1 MPSGPVH
8 SGSIPNNASDAAQE
22 IAYPEPCFIVITAAC
37 SRGPGGETQDMA
49 PLPSRDNYQTRLD
62 EMRRAEYGSP
72 LEIVIRYVV
81 IAVVVSVLLLVIDR
95 QIALAW
101 GAAYLVFEGGLAF
114 LLLRL
119 RTGPAPLRYWGALA
133 SYALAG
139 FSFLALPLYLV
150 SVQMNPGTTFA
161 GAAGLVGY
169 ALYTLQRPQRES
181 GLLVADCALV
191 SIMMLSLVVLLQPLL
206 ETWTDRLLVA
216 FVALAVLGYYI
227 GSMIVGWRL
236 QADLRT
242 AQKRYASAQMAR
254 ALGQF
259 VGGVA
264 HEFNNQLT
272 VILGNLELFETLPDA
287 RERQAA
293 IEESR
298 AAAGRA
304 AVTVRQLMA
313 ASGRTRLSP
322 APIPMEGFLFD
333 LTEVLSDMLGPDM
346 RVETQP
352 PDDPL
357 VALADRDMLETCAI
371 QLCLNA
377 QEATG
382 GYGTIRITAERRG
395 SAGGLDPAPESPPPY
410 VALIVEDDGPGVPEE
425 ALPRLAEPFYTTKP
439 PHEGSGLGLS
449 SVAGFARQSGGGMML
464 DRPLRGG
471 LRVVLYLVETP
482 STPSKPGAQ
491 LSGSW

>member
-1 MPSGPVH
+1 
-8 SGSIPNNASDAAQE
+8 
-22 IAYPEPCFIVITAAC
+22 
-37 SRGPGGETQDMA
+37 MA
-49 PLPSRDNYQTRLD
+49 RLPSRDSYQSRLD
-62 EMRRAEYGSP
+62 DMRRAEFGSP
-72 LEIVIRYVV
+72 LEIVLRFAV
-81 IAVVVSVLLLVIDR
+81 IAVAAIVLLLFIDR

-101 GAAYLVFEGGLAF
+101 GAAYLVFEGGLAVQ
-114 LLLRL
+114 LLRL
-119 RTGPAPLRYWGALA
+119 RQCPARFRYWGALA
-133 SYALAG
+133 SYVLAG
-139 FSFLALPLYLV
+139 LCFLALPLYLV
-150 SVQMNPGTTFA
+150 AEQMTPGTTFA

-206 ETWTDRLLVA
+206 NDWTDRLLVA
-216 FVALAVLGYYI
+216 FVTLAVLGYYI
-227 GSMIVGWRL
+227 GSMIVAWRL

-287 RERQAA
+287 HERQAA

-304 AVTVRQLMA
+304 AVTVRQLMV

-322 APIPMEGFLFD
+322 APIPMEAFLFD
-333 LTEVLSDMLGPDM
+333 LAEVLSDMLGPDM
-346 RVETQP
+346 RVETAP
-352 PDDPL
+352 PTDPL

-382 GYGTIRITAERRG
+382 GHGTIRITAERRG
-395 SAGGLDPAPESPPPY
+395 SAKGLTPSPEAPPPY
-410 VALIVEDDGPGVPEE
+410 VALIVEDNGPGVPEE

-439 PHEGSGLGLS
+439 PHEGRGLGLS
-449 SVAGFARQSGGGMML
+449 SVAGFTRQSGGGMML

-471 LRVVLYLVETP
+471 LRVVLYLVEAAGNTP
-482 STPSKPGAQ
+482 GTSDAQ

>member
-1 MPSGPVH
+1 
-8 SGSIPNNASDAAQE
+8 
-22 IAYPEPCFIVITAAC
+22 
-37 SRGPGGETQDMA
+37 MA
-49 PLPSRDNYQTRLD
+49 RFPFRDSYQTRLD
-62 EMRRAEYGSP
+62 EMRRAEYGSL
-72 LEIVIRYVV
+72 LEVVIRYVV
-81 IAVVVSVLLLVIDR
+81 IAVVVAVLLLVIDR
-95 QIALAW
+95 KIALVW
-101 GAAYLVFEGGLAF
+101 SAAYIVFEGGIAF
-114 LLLRL
+114 VLLRL
-119 RTGPAPLRYWGALA
+119 RRGPAWLRYWSALA
-133 SYALAG
+133 SYVLAG
-139 FSFLALPLYLV
+139 LCFLALPLYLV
-150 SVQMNPGTTFA
+150 TEQMDPGTTFA

-181 GLLVADCALV
+181 GLLIADCALV
-191 SIMMLSLVVLLQPLL
+191 SIMMLSLVVLLQPILDD
-206 ETWTDRLLVA
+206 WTSRLLVA

-227 GSMIVGWRL
+227 GSMVLGWRL

-287 RERQAA
+287 DERQAA

-322 APIPMEGFLFD
+322 ASIPMEEFLFD
-333 LTEVLSDMLGPDM
+333 LSEVLSDMLGPDM
-346 RVETQP
+346 RIETPP
-352 PDDPL
+352 PDDAI

-377 QEATG
+377 QEATAG
-382 GYGTIRITAERRG
+382 QGTIRITAERRG
-395 SAGGLDPAPESPPPY
+395 SAEGLEPAPEAPPPY
-410 VALIVEDDGPGVPEE
+410 VALIVEDNGPGVPDE

-449 SVAGFARQSGGGMML
+449 SVAGFARQSGGGMRL

-471 LRVVLYLVETP
+471 LRVVLYLVEAP
-482 STPSKPGAQ
+482 ESPGRPGTQ

>member
-1 MPSGPVH
+1 
-8 SGSIPNNASDAAQE
+8 
-22 IAYPEPCFIVITAAC
+22 
-37 SRGPGGETQDMA
+37 MA
-49 PLPSRDNYQTRLD
+49 RLPSRDSYQSRLD
-62 EMRRAEYGSP
+62 EMRRAEYGSL
-72 LEIVIRYVV
+72 LEVVIRYVV
-81 IAVVVSVLLLVIDR
+81 ITVVVAVLLLVIDR
-95 QIALAW
+95 QIALIW
-101 GAAYLVFEGGLAF
+101 SAAYLVFEGGMAF

-119 RTGPAPLRYWGALA
+119 RRGPAWIRYWSALA
-133 SYALAG
+133 SYVLAG
-139 FSFLALPLYLV
+139 LCFLALPLYLV
-150 SVQMNPGTTFA
+150 AEHMQPGTTFA

-181 GLLVADCALV
+181 GLLVADCVLV
-191 SIMMLSLVVLLQPLL
+191 SIMMLSLVILLQPLL
-206 ETWTDRLLVA
+206 DDWTSRLLVA

-287 RERQAA
+287 EERQAA

-304 AVTVRQLMA
+304 AVKVRQLMA

-322 APIPMEGFLFD
+322 TPIPMEGFLVD

-346 RVETQP
+346 RVETPP
-352 PDDPL
+352 PDDAI

-382 GYGTIRITAERRG
+382 GQGTIRITAERRG
-395 SAGGLDPAPESPPPY
+395 SAEGLVPAPEAPPPY
-410 VALIVEDDGPGVPEE
+410 VALIVEDDGPGVPDE

-439 PHEGSGLGLS
+439 PNEGRGLGLS

-471 LRVVLYLVETP
+471 LRAVLYLVETP
-482 STPSKPGAQ
+482 STPGKPGAQ